1 MADYDSS
8 LGRDYPLSPTPEPN
22 DSTSNNQSLFD
33 MVKNMSNETDKIIA
47 AKKAA
52 GAKEWTDKERSDFQS
67 GKTSDPIGYE
77 RLKKRND
84 EASKIWIQNRLKEM
98 NKK

>member
-8 LGRDYPLSPTPEPN
+8 LGRDYPLAPTPEPKS
-22 DSTSNNQSLFD
+22 DSTSIYSQT
-33 MVKNMSNETDKIIA
+33 KNASDELDKIIA

-52 GAKEWTDKERSDFQS
+52 GAKEFTNKERSDFQS
-67 GKTSDPIGYE
+67 GKTSDPIRYE
-77 RLKKRND
+77 REKKQND